1 MTELLETSAL
11 TGQWS
16 LDPARST
23 VSLRNRAMWG
33 LAPVNGT
40 FGQIS
45 GHGTVSPD
53 GDVTGALTI
62 AAASIDTK
70 NARRDRH
77 LRSADFFDTENHAD
91 ITFTVDGVRPAR
103 QAVTFLGTLTVR
115 GRTKPMTFEGTAA
128 ARGDTEVWLDAVV
141 HVNQIDFGLT
151 WNWLGTVGR
160 DNVVTVRAVFTRG
173 PRH

>member
-1 MTELLETSAL
+1 MTELLETASL

-16 LDPARST
+16 LDPARSA

-33 LAPVNGT
+33 LAPVKGT

-45 GHGTVSPD
+45 GQGTVTPA
-53 GDVTGALTI
+53 GEVTGALTI
-62 AAASIDTK
+62 GAASIDTK

-77 LRSADFFDTENHAD
+77 LRSADFFDTENYPD
-91 ITFTVDGVRPAR
+91 ITFTAEGIRPAR
-103 QAVTFLGTLTVR
+103 QAVTFMGTLTVR

-128 ARGDTEVWLDAVV
+128 TRGDAEICVDAVV
-141 HVNQIDFGLT
+141 QVDQIDFGLT

-160 DNVVTVRAVFTRG
+160 SNTVTVHAVFTRA
-173 PRH
+173 